1 MAELNEQQQHLTQ
14 VLQQQQSLVK
24 EINELNTQVDSKRQM
39 ALKLQGVAEYLDQI
53 GVKLPEP
60 ETSATAESEA
70 APAEGETAA
79 APVTPAVVT
88 E

>member
-14 VLQQQQSLVK
+14 VLQQQQALVK
-24 EINELNTQVDSKRQM
+24 EINELNQQSESKRQM

-60 ETSATAESEA
+60 ETSATAE
-70 APAEGETAA
+70 AEGEAAEGEAA
-79 APVTPAVVT
+79 APAVVT

>member
-14 VLQQQQSLVK
+14 VLQQQQALVK
-24 EINELNTQVDSKRQM
+24 EINELNQQVESKRQM

-60 ETSATAESEA
+60 ETSATGESA
-70 APAEGETAA
+70 DAPAEGDAA
-79 APVTPAVVT
+79 APATPAVVT

>member
-24 EINELNTQVDSKRQM
+24 EINELNQQSESKRQM

-60 ETSATAESEA
+60 ETSATAE
-70 APAEGETAA
+70 AEGEAAEGEAA
-79 APVTPAVVT
+79 APAVVT

>member
-1 MAELNEQQQHLTQ
+1 MAELNEQQNHLAQ
-14 VLQQQQSLVK
+14 VLQQQQTLVQ
-24 EINELNTQVDSKRQM
+24 EINELNSQVENKKQM

-60 ETSATAESEA
+60 ETSPTGEDEA
-70 APAEGETAA
+70 VEPEVE
-79 APVTPAVVT
+79 TPAVVT

>member
-1 MAELNEQQQHLTQ
+1 MAELNEQQNHLAQ
-14 VLQQQQSLVK
+14 VLQQQQALVK

-53 GVKLPEP
+53 GIKLPEP
-60 ETSATAESEA
+60 ETSPTGEEEAEA
-70 APAEGETAA
+70 AADSE
-79 APVTPAVVT
+79 VQTPTVVT

>member
-1 MAELNEQQQHLTQ
+1 MAELNEQQNHLAQ
-14 VLQQQQSLVK
+14 VLQQQQALVK

-53 GVKLPEP
+53 GIKLPEP
-60 ETSATAESEA
+60 ETSPTSEDGGDSEA
-70 APAEGETAA
+70 VEPEVET
-79 APVTPAVVT
+79 PTVVT